1 MTIEQM
7 ILLLAAF
14 IASVLVGYILMMIF
28 EWRREDESA
37 ANDHWEVGCRIRSS
51 RDPHSFLPG
60 VWMPSV
66 TFSDGSREWERIA

>member
-1 MTIEQM
+1 MTIEQTLIFLIGTIVAM
-7 ILLLAAF
+7 LAVYAVV
-14 IASVLVGYILMMIF
+14 IYL
-28 EWRREDESA
+28 WHREDKPVSG
-37 ANDHWEVGCRIRSS
+37 HWEIGCRIRSS

>member
-1 MTIEQM
+1 MTIEQTLIFLIGTIIAM
-7 ILLLAAF
+7 LAAYAF
-14 IASVLVGYILMMIF
+14 VLYV
-28 EWRREDESA
+28 WRREDTTT

-51 RDPHSFLPG
+51 RDPHNFLPG